1 MRQAP
6 DESRILELSA
16 RCAPPEAFEVA
27 AELRALLTE
36 RGIDLSGEQAAKTK
50 RALEFFTAR
59 MRERAA

>member
-36 RGIDLSGEQAAKTK
+36 RGIDVSGEQ
-50 RALEFFTAR
+50 RPR
-59 MRERAA
+59 PSERWSSSRGHA